1 MPPKI
6 LLAPHMQPEVQATVR
21 PHYTLYDLSGYA
33 TPADV
38 PGLDAKEI
46 RGVVSRGE
54 SIFGADLMEALPN
67 LEIIS
72 NFGVGYDGIDVL
84 AAKARGIM
92 LTHTPDILT
101 DETANTA
108 LVLALD
114 VTRRI
119 SESDRF
125 VRASKWPAGEMPLAT
140 SIIGKTAG
148 ILGFGRIGRALA
160 QRLEACGMGIVYSD
174 LKQAAG
180 VGHPYF
186 ADPASLAG
194 ACDLLFVCCFGG
206 AATRNLVDAE
216 VLAALGPSGFLINA
230 ARGSI
235 VDEAALVEALEKGII
250 AGAGIDV
257 FADEPNVPPALLA
270 MDNVVLLPHVGSS
283 TVETR
288 QRMADL
294 VLANLDRHFAGEP
307 VLTPV
312 PQMKGE

>member
-6 LLAPHMQPEVQATVR
+6 LLAPNMQPEVQATVR
-21 PHYTLYDLSGYA
+21 PHYTLFDLTGHA
-33 TPADV
+33 TPGEV
-38 PGLDAKEI
+38 PGLDATEI
-46 RGVVSRGE
+46 QGVVTRGE
-54 SIFGADLMEALPN
+54 SIFGADLMDALPN

-72 NFGVGYDGIDVL
+72 NFGVGYDGIDAL
-84 AAKARGIM
+84 AAKARGVM

-125 VRASKWPAGEMPLAT
+125 VRAGKWPGGEMPLAT
-140 SIIGKTAG
+140 SIIDKTAG
-148 ILGFGRIGRALA
+148 ILGFGRIGQALA
-160 QRLEACGMGIVYSD
+160 RRLEASGMRIAYSD
-174 LKQAAG
+174 LNPAEGVDYPYHPDPVGLAA
-180 VGHPYF
+180 
-186 ADPASLAG
+186 
-194 ACDLLFVCCFGG
+194 ACDLLFVCCIGG
-206 AATRNLVDAE
+206 APTRNLVNAE
-216 VLAALGPSGFLINA
+216 VLTALGPAGYLINA

-235 VDEAALVEALEKGII
+235 VDEGALVAALEKGTI

-257 FADEPNVPPALLA
+257 FADEPNVPPALMA

-283 TVETR
+283 TIETR

-294 VLANLDRHFAGEP
+294 TLANLDRHFAGQP

>member
-6 LLAPHMQPEVQATVR
+6 LLAPNMQPEVQATVR
-21 PHYTLYDLSGYA
+21 PHYTLFDLTGYA
-33 TPADV
+33 TPAEV
-38 PGLDAKEI
+38 PGLDPTEI
-46 RGVVSRGE
+46 RGVVTRGE
-54 SIFGADLMEALPN
+54 SLFGADLMDALPN

-72 NFGVGYDGIDVL
+72 NFGVGYDGIDAL
-84 AAKARGIM
+84 AAKARGVM

-125 VRASKWPAGEMPLAT
+125 VRAGKWPTGEMPLAT

-148 ILGFGRIGRALA
+148 ILGFGRIGQALA
-160 QRLEACGMGIVYSD
+160 RRLEASGMGIAYSD
-174 LKQAAG
+174 LNPAEG
-180 VGHPYF
+180 VAHPYYP
-186 ADPASLAG
+186 DPVGLAA
-194 ACDLLFVCCFGG
+194 ACDLLFVCCIGG
-206 AATRNLVDAE
+206 APTRNLVNAE
-216 VLAALGPSGFLINA
+216 VLAALGPSGYLINA

-235 VDEAALVEALEKGII
+235 VHEAALVEALEKGTI

-257 FADEPNVPPALLA
+257 FADEPNVPPALMA

-294 VLANLDRHFAGEP
+294 TLANLDRHFAGEP

>member
-6 LLAPHMQPEVQATVR
+6 LFAPNMQPEVQATIR
-21 PHYTLYDLSGYA
+21 PHYTVYDLTGHDHPA
-33 TPADV
+33 RVPEMTPADI
-38 PGLDAKEI
+38 L
-46 RGVVSRGE
+46 GVVTRGE
-54 SIFGADLMEALPN
+54 SIFGAELMDALPN

-72 NFGVGYDGIDVL
+72 NFGVGYDGIDAL
-84 AAKARGIM
+84 AAKARGVI

-125 VRASKWPAGEMPLAT
+125 VRAGRWSQGAMPLAT
-140 SIIGKTAG
+140 SLIDKTAG
-148 ILGFGRIGRALA
+148 ILGLGRIGRALA
-160 QRLEACGMGIVYSD
+160 RRLEACGMRITYSD
-174 LKQAAG
+174 LKQADG
-180 VGHPYF
+180 VDYPYYP
-186 ADPASLAG
+186 DPISLA
-194 ACDLLFVCCFGG
+194 AASDVLFVCCY
-206 AATRNLVDAE
+206 ASQATRNLVDAK
-216 VLAALGPSGFLINA
+216 VLAALGPKGYLVNA

-235 VDEAALVEALEKGII
+235 VDEAALVEALEKGVI

-257 FADEPNVPPALLA
+257 FAGEPHVPPPLLA

-294 VLANLDRHFAGEP
+294 TLANLDRHFAGEP

-312 PQMKGE
+312 PEMAG